1 MRFKVLLFSASL
13 LCTAALFTYC
23 SKEAPAPETPTVS
36 TDDEASSRG
45 LCKVNIAAANGCL
58 DICGTQTTPTIC
70 GVSSGGVNLVGTA
83 TIPMGGN
90 QTFLLTT
97 PTSLLISRN
106 PSCVSSVFVTAT
118 VTTNAGVQV
127 YNVPLAG
134 TVQVNVGDLCNLF

>member
-1 MRFKVLLFSASL
+1 MRFKFLLLSASL

-23 SKEAPAPETPTVS
+23 SKEAPVQDVPTVS

-45 LCKVNIAAANGCL
+45 LCKVNIQANNACL
-58 DICGTQTTPTIC
+58 DICGTQTNLVFC

-83 TIPMGGN
+83 TIGPGAN
-90 QTFLLTT
+90 QSFMLTT

-106 PSCVSSVFVTAT
+106 PACASTAFVTAT
-118 VTTNAGVQV
+118 VTTVAGVQV
-127 YNVPLAG
+127 YNVPLFG

>member
-1 MRFKVLLFSASL
+1 MRFKVLLFSVSL
-13 LCTAALFTYC
+13 LGAATLFTNC
-23 SKEAPAPETPTVS
+23 SKEAPVQDVPTVS
-36 TDDEASSRG
+36 TNDEAGSRG
-45 LCKVNIAAANGCL
+45 LCKVNIQATNACL

-118 VTTNAGVQV
+118 VTTAAGVQV